1 MKSDQPTI
9 CTLSESLP
17 ASASSTDP
25 HQMPPR
31 SSENSVSLPH
41 PAAILPRQTVL
52 LFAIACGIS
61 VANIYYAH
69 PLLDELAL
77 QFDLSASI
85 LGMVITVTQACYAL
99 GLFFLV
105 PLGDRINRRRL
116 VMVQMC
122 LSVLSLLVVG
132 LSGSHLML
140 FAGLGAVGLLAVVA
154 QTLVAATA
162 RWSNPA
168 ERGRNVGLVTSG
180 IVIGILLARTFAG
193 IMTDIAGWRSVYLVS
208 ALLLAVITGMLYR
221 AFPVIHEK
229 ESSTSYARL
238 LLSTLQLYATMPLLR
253 IRGMLALLIF
263 GAFSTLWTALVLPLS
278 SPPHDLNHT
287 QIGAFGIAGI
297 AGALAAARA
306 GKLADRGYGQRTT
319 GIALLLLILSWVM
332 MLWLDV
338 TLFALLA
345 GIILLDLA
353 VQAVHVT
360 NQTMIL
366 TARPEAGSRLTG
378 AYMIFYS
385 IGSATGSF
393 ASTQLYAVY
402 EWTGV
407 CMLGAAFS
415 IAAFVFWLVT
425 RKYSDTTSNM
435 GKVI

>member
-1 MKSDQPTI
+1 
-9 CTLSESLP
+9 
-17 ASASSTDP
+17 
-25 HQMPPR
+25 MPLR

-77 QFDLSASI
+77 QFALSASI

-122 LSVLSLLVVG
+122 LSVLSLLAVG

-162 RWSNPA
+162 RWSDPA

-297 AGALAAARA
+297 AGAIAAARA

-393 ASTQLYAVY
+393 ASTQVYAVY
-402 EWTGV
+402 GWTGV
-407 CMLGAAFS
+407 CMLGTAFS

-425 RKYSDTTSNM
+425 RKYSE
-435 GKVI
+435 